1 MRDWREAPAR
11 GRARVRSVCARALV
25 RLGATFDMAAR
36 ADFWPV
42 SGCDSCVRWS
52 GPENVTNSA
61 AAARNGQS
69 GICRHRLED
78 ESSMEFYSSRSV
90 GAITSE
96 FLSSKKRSDS
106 PILRF
111 FGSDQEHSG
120 DFAVEFLIPHSM
132 QGNPSKCSLI
142 DSQDPFTLE
151 YAGLSLSIDRRSA
164 CSDAVGFQPLFLEL
178 WIFATTRPAHA
189 NTVRDT

>member
-11 GRARVRSVCARALV
+11 GRARVRSVCARAHV

-96 FLSSKKRSDS
+96 FLSSKKRSEPKNRRILTVDLEKAVFCLTGSS
-106 PILRF
+106 PNERVTSVHVQVKPPSRF
-111 FGSDQEHSG
+111 LGS
-120 DFAVEFLIPHSM
+120 FAEGGSFVTPLSTVPVC
-132 QGNPSKCSLI
+132 GRVG
-142 DSQDPFTLE
+142 
-151 YAGLSLSIDRRSA
+151 GLGWL
-164 CSDAVGFQPLFLEL
+164 
-178 WIFATTRPAHA
+178 
-189 NTVRDT
+189 